1 MKMSNEMYDKI
12 KWVVM
17 IFMPA
22 LTALVGTVGKIYG
35 WEYTEIAT
43 ATISAITVFLGAI
56 TVKSSNDFK
65 KED

>member
-1 MKMSNEMYDKI
+1 MKMKSTTYDTI
-12 KWVVM
+12 KWIVM

-22 LTALVGTVGKIYG
+22 LTGLVGTVGKIYG

>member
-1 MKMSNEMYDKI
+1 MKMTNEMYDKI
-12 KWVVM
+12 KWIVM

-56 TVKSSNDFK
+56 TVKSSIEFK